1 MCVFESKKYL
11 GRTHGI
17 FSREEQLQ
25 FEETAWL
32 NGIKWGKT
40 ECRRAT
46 CKRTLKW
53 ALHGTLNDNLKGIIN
68 KKACVLPQG
77 INTDINKV
85 SLSAVIKMR
94 ENAECG
100 RLGLLGV
107 ADRVKRAHCSSEPE
121 NNEDC
126 L

>member
-25 FEETAWL
+25 FEETALL

-46 CKRTLKW
+46 CKSTLKW
-53 ALHGTLNDNLKGIIN
+53 ALHGTLDHDLTGKISQVHMQFMW
-68 KKACVLPQG
+68 VL
-77 INTDINKV
+77 DITT
-85 SLSAVIKMR
+85 
-94 ENAECG
+94 
-100 RLGLLGV
+100 RLLM
-107 ADRVKRAHCSSEPE
+107 E
-121 NNEDC
+121 
-126 L
+126 